1 MSNGANYKTNYGYAT
16 TLDVAT
22 SPVNQDHS
30 SIAMLKFDLTQA
42 RKCPTLCMSGSPH
55 HRCLAISDSS
65 AHPVLPVSLP

>member
-1 MSNGANYKTNYGYAT
+1 MMRQLPGWKAAVRTVTPTLQDTYVANGVNWKTNYGSAT

-42 RKCPTLCMSGSPH
+42 R
-55 HRCLAISDSS
+55 
-65 AHPVLPVSLP
+65 